1 MNIFEEAR
9 IKLTAWYLLVIVIV
23 SMTFS
28 VYIYQGVSNE
38 FVRSFDV
45 IQKRFEIN
53 FPISNAPTRTVYI
66 VEDVDTA
73 RERILCILVYANV
86 AIFIFAGVAGY
97 FLAGMTLR
105 PIKKN
110 MDEQKKFVSNASHEL
125 RTPLTSIKTETEV
138 ALRDKK
144 ITLAK
149 AKRLLKSNLEE
160 VDRMKRLSDYLLK
173 LDKFDNNEKTLSMQK
188 VDLKKI
194 ATLAIGKRKVRADL
208 KKVIVTGNEESLT
221 KLASILLDNAF
232 KYSPKPKI
240 GVKTYGK
247 TLEVTDNGVGIS
259 KEDLPHI
266 FDRFY
271 RADKS
276 RTKEGYGLG
285 LSIAKSIADAHG
297 AKINVVSKVGSG
309 STFKV
314 EFPNS

>member
-9 IKLTAWYLLVIVIV
+9 IKLTAWYLLVIIIV

-144 ITLAK
+144 IT
-149 AKRLLKSNLEE
+149 
-160 VDRMKRLSDYLLK
+160 
-173 LDKFDNNEKTLSMQK
+173 
-188 VDLKKI
+188 
-194 ATLAIGKRKVRADL
+194 
-208 KKVIVTGNEESLT
+208 
-221 KLASILLDNAF
+221 
-232 KYSPKPKI
+232 
-240 GVKTYGK
+240 
-247 TLEVTDNGVGIS
+247 
-259 KEDLPHI
+259 
-266 FDRFY
+266 
-271 RADKS
+271 
-276 RTKEGYGLG
+276 
-285 LSIAKSIADAHG
+285 
-297 AKINVVSKVGSG
+297 
-309 STFKV
+309 
-314 EFPNS
+314 